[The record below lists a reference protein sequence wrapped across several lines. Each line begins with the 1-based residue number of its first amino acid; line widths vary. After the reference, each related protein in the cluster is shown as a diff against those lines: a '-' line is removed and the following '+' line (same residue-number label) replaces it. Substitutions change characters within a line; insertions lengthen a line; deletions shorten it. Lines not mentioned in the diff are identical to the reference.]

1 LFIRYEERG
10 STGWV
15 HEAQYGIPVWGSC
28 MQFQDAL
35 SNKDYL
41 NAASFLGLGFFE
53 AFTLG
58 EGTEVRLGMN
68 AAKAV
73 EVEQY
78 ALRAAEDGLYPVMK
92 RGFANPQELTW
103 LNKGEVW
110 KFGTTKN
117 PLTRYSQSYLDNIGE
132 YGVYYSKEF
141 SGTLQQSL
149 QLERMKIMNFMEQY
163 GFKPAGNK
171 MIK

>member
-1 LFIRYEERG
+1 M
-10 STGWV
+10 
-15 HEAQYGIPVWGSC
+15 EAYITQGAG
-28 MQFQDAL
+28 M
-35 SNKDYL
+35 
-41 NAASFLGLGFFE
+41 AAGAQGGGGYTPSPKKYSYTQT
-53 AFTLG
+53 FTQSAK
-58 EGTEVRLGMN
+58 V
-68 AAKAV
+68 AAKTGV
-73 EVEQY
+73 KVEQY
-78 ALRAAEDGLYPVMK
+78 ALRAAEDGFYPVMK

-103 LNKGEVW
+103 LNKREVW

-149 QLERMKIMNFMEQY
+149 QLEQMKIMNFMEQY